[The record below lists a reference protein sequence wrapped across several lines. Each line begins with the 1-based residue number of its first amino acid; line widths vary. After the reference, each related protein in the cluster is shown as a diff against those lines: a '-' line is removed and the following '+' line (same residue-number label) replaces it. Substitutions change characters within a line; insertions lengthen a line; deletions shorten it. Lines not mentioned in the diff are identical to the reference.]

1 MYQTTFT
8 KYIYRN
14 GILINTFNSQVD
26 FNNDDNEN
34 LIIGNWAIN
43 DANTFEGYLDDL
55 RIYNRVLSGAEV
67 QKLYDSKDSKY
78 IENGL
83 ISGSTDEYFVFKYNP
98 ERAVSEQTKYTIN
111 FPQDTECDIL
121 VVGGAGY
128 VGGGI
133 VDKLEHKHQV
143 TVYDSLIYEN
153 EFRKNVNFIYG
164 DIRDYSKLNKILKN
178 YDAVVWLAA
187 LVGDGACSINPTLTY
202 EINSESVKNL
212 VSNFKGKIIFFSTC
226 SVYGAQEGVLS
237 EESEVNPLSEYAKS
251 KLVAEDILNNSDAII
266 FRLGTLFGIGDEFSR
281 IRLDLVVNVLVTKA
295 LIDKKMSVFGGEQ
308 WRPLLHV
315 KDVANAVDHTIE
327 SSLKGV
333 YNLHYKNFRISEIAD
348 LIKDK
353 ISNVEIVTTPLPF
366 QDARNYQ
373 VSSEKF
379 KLASNFEAEVSLE
392 KGIIEVFDLISS
404 GRIKDINN
412 PRYSN
417 HDFLKTFGV
426 N

>member
-1 MYQTTFT
+1 MM
-8 KYIYRN
+8 N
-14 GILINTFNSQVD
+14 
-26 FNNDDNEN
+26 
-34 LIIGNWAIN
+34 
-43 DANTFEGYLDDL
+43 
-55 RIYNRVLSGAEV
+55 
-67 QKLYDSKDSKY
+67 
-78 IENGL
+78 
-83 ISGSTDEYFVFKYNP
+83 
-98 ERAVSEQTKYTIN
+98 
-111 FPQDTECDIL
+111 IL

-164 DIRDYSKLNKILKN
+164 DIRDYSKLNNILKN

-281 IRLDLVVNVLVTKA
+281 IRLDLVVNILVTKA
-295 LIDKKMSVFGGEQ
+295 LIEKKMSVFGGEQ

-333 YNLHYKNFRISEIAD
+333 YNLHYKNFKISEIAD

-379 KLASNFEAEVSLE
+379 KLASNFEAEVSFNSGEYL
-392 KGIIEVFDLISS
+392 KFKFRFSVSGITLLATPDETLVIDITCLKSSPSISNS
-404 GRIKDINN
+404 
-412 PRYSN
+412 
-417 HDFLKTFGV
+417 
-426 N
+426 

>member
-1 MYQTTFT
+1 M
-8 KYIYRN
+8 N
-14 GILINTFNSQVD
+14 
-26 FNNDDNEN
+26 
-34 LIIGNWAIN
+34 
-43 DANTFEGYLDDL
+43 
-55 RIYNRVLSGAEV
+55 
-67 QKLYDSKDSKY
+67 
-78 IENGL
+78 
-83 ISGSTDEYFVFKYNP
+83 
-98 ERAVSEQTKYTIN
+98 
-111 FPQDTECDIL
+111 IL

-133 VDKLEHKHQV
+133 VDKLQENHQV

-164 DIRDYSKLNKILKN
+164 DIRDYSKLNNLLKN

-226 SVYGAQEGVLS
+226 SVYGAQEGVLN

-251 KLVAEDILNNSDAII
+251 KLVAEDILTNSDAII

-333 YNLHYKNFRISEIAD
+333 YNLHYKNFKISEIAD
-348 LIKDK
+348 VIKDK
-353 ISNVEIVTTPLPF
+353 IKNVEIVTTPLPF

-373 VSSEKF
+373 VSSEKL

-392 KGIIEVFDLISS
+392 KGIDEVFNLISS

-417 HDFLKTFGV
+417 QNYLKTFGV
-426 N
+426 S